1 MRRLCNASIVGQI
14 LFCILLISIVHQV
27 NAETPIEN
35 KPKAEKTETNPC
47 WYVESFT
54 FDTIGAPK
62 HDAVVPKKCEDE

>member
-27 NAETPIEN
+27 NAETHIEN
-35 KPKAEKTETNPC
+35 NPRVETNPC

-62 HDAVVPKKCEDE
+62 HNAVIPKKCEDQ

>member
-1 MRRLCNASIVGQI
+1 MVN
-14 LFCILLISIVHQV
+14 QV

>member
-1 MRRLCNASIVGQI
+1 MRQLQNGSIAIIV
-14 LFCILLISIVHQV
+14 LLISIIMITIQV
-27 NAETPIEN
+27 KAETPIEN